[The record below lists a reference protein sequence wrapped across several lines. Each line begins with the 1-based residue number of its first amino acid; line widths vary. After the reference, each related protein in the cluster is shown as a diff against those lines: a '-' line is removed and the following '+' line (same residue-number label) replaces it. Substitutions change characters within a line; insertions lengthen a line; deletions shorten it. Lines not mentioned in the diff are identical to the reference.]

1 MSLFKNLGTEGL
13 AEKEDRIGGS
23 RVLNTEIYEGT
34 IKMAYAQ
41 KSTGGALGITLI
53 MMINGSEFSTTQYVT
68 DKNGNNFFHP
78 KDANGQPN
86 LKMKNPLPGFTIIDD
101 LCLVTTG
108 APLKDQ
114 ETEQKTVRIYNFD
127 EKKELP
133 TVVDAMTDL
142 IGTTAYFAMFKDLVN
157 VEERDSNNMYQVTDK
172 TREQNEIVKVCH
184 HPSKVTVKEQMVA
197 AEAGQDSVEPVWFDE
212 WRTKW
217 VDPTDPGKVRDR
229 RKVKDGAGTGSGRP
243 GQNASSPPVGSNPT
257 SGGGAKKAGLFGKK

>member
-13 AEKEDRIGGS
+13 AEKEDRIGGA

-41 KSTGGALGITLI
+41 KSSGGALGITLI
-53 MMINGSEFSTTQYVT
+53 IMINGNELNTTQYVT

-78 KDANGQPN
+78 KDKNNQPN
-86 LKMKNPLPGFTIIDD
+86 LNMKNPLPGFTVIDD

-114 ETEQKTVRIYNFD
+114 DTEQKTVRIYNFD

-133 TVVDAMTDL
+133 TVVDAMTGL

-157 VEERDSNNMYQVTDK
+157 IEERDSNNMYQVTNK

-184 HPSKVTVKEQMVA
+184 FPSKVTVKEAQIA
-197 AEAGQDSVEPVWFDE
+197 AENSAEAEPIWFDE
-212 WRTKW
+212 WRNKW
-217 VDPTDPGKVRDR
+217 VDPNEPGKVRDR
-229 RKVKDGAGTGSGRP
+229 RKVKDGAGVASGRP
-243 GQNASSPPVGSNPT
+243 GQNASSPPVGSNPAA
-257 SGGGAKKAGLFGKK
+257 GGGAKKPGLFGKK